1 MRQEDDDGKGET
13 RREDHEQE
21 PSSVPKHYAT
31 L

>member
-13 RREDHEQE
+13 RREDRERE
-21 PSSVPKHYAT
+21 PSVPRHYTT